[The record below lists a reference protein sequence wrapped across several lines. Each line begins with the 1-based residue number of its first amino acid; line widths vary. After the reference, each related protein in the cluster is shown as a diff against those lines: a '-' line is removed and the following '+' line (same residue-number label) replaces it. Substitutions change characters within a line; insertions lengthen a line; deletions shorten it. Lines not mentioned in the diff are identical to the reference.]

1 MHGTRFRPVSQPLPA
16 RGCGRGAP
24 VRLMAM
30 VSLTL
35 TLTLTLALTAW
46 APKVAYAQ
54 PGVQK
59 VDWPQRPVRLVV
71 PFAPGGGTDI
81 VARLLAAPLAEAI
94 GQAVVVDNRS
104 GAAGNIAMEIVARAQ
119 PDGHTVLVSNV
130 STASINPI
138 LYAGTLKFDPLK
150 ELTGVTLLA
159 AIPNLLVS
167 GSGFQPANFKEL
179 VAYARARP
187 GQMNYSTPLGGYS
200 HLDMLD
206 LASRT
211 GMKLVNVPSKGAGSS
226 AVSIISGEI
235 HFSIANAAST
245 TPQVKAGRMKAFAT
259 TAPKRLPDLPDV
271 PTFTELGFAGVG
283 SDNWNGLFLPART
296 PRAVVNRL
304 FQATVE
310 VLQRPAIV
318 EAFAKVA
325 VPVATS
331 ASPEAFDAF
340 VKSEVARW
348 DRIIKDNQIK
358 LD

>member
-1 MHGTRFRPVSQPLPA
+1 MDEKKSRPGYAPDTRWRMSCLL
-16 RGCGRGAP
+16 GAIG
-24 VRLMAM
+24 
-30 VSLTL
+30 S
-35 TLTLTLALTAW
+35 LALVTA
-46 APKVAYAQ
+46 APSSVHAQ
-54 PGVQK
+54 AGAQK
-59 VDWPQRPVRLVV
+59 LDWPQRPVRLVV

-81 VARLLAAPLAEAI
+81 VARLLAPTLAEAI
-94 GQAVVVDNRS
+94 GQSVIVDNRS
-104 GAAGNIAMEIVARAQ
+104 GAAGYIAMEIVARAQ

-167 GSGFQPANFKEL
+167 GAGFPPGSFKEL
-179 VAYARARP
+179 LAYARARP
-187 GQMNYSTPLGGYS
+187 GQLNYSTPLGGYS

-226 AVSIISGEI
+226 AASIISGEI

-259 TAPKRLPDLPDV
+259 TAPKRLSDLPEV
-271 PTFTELGFAGVG
+271 PTFGELGLSGVG

-296 PRAVVNRL
+296 PRAIVNRL
-304 FQATVE
+304 HQATVE

-318 EAFAKVA
+318 ESYAKVA

-331 ASPEAFDAF
+331 RSPEEFDAY
-340 VKSEVARW
+340 VKSEVVRW
-348 DRIIKDNQIK
+348 ARIIKENQIR